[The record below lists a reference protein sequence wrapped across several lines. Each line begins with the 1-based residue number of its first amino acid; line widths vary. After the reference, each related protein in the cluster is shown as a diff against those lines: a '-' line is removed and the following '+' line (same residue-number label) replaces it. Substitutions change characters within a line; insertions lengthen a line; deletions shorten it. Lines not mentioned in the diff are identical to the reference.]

1 VEVKLSA
8 VPAKGGR
15 PGFAV
20 TLSVLAALTVLLFG
34 AGFLPDH
41 TLFSNDG
48 PLGRLMSQCHRLP
61 ERFFGCWQDLDG
73 IGYSEGSASPS
84 ISFGL
89 QWLLGPLWF
98 SRLYTPLSLVILGSA
113 AWFFSRNSGLATAAC
128 FLGAVAAMLNS
139 TFFST
144 ACWGLGAHTLAI
156 AMSFLALA
164 ALVDASPRGRWV
176 RVILA
181 GLAVGMAVME
191 GADVGALMSLYV
203 AAFIVWQA
211 MSSEG
216 SNSKRIGIG
225 AARLTLVAVCAALL
239 AARGISELVATN
251 ITGVAGVQQ
260 DAATRAERWDWATQW
275 SLPKKE
281 ALGIVVPGLFG
292 YRMDA
297 LNGGRYW
304 GEIGRSRDWRDFLA
318 NGSQGNPP
326 TSFIRYSGNGF
337 YAGVPVVLL
346 ALWAGLEALRRKN
359 AIFSAPQ
366 QKCLWF
372 WLGTGVASLLL
383 AFGRFAPF
391 YHLVYAL
398 PYFSTIRNPTKFL
411 NLFSFALVIVFAY
424 GVDGLVRRY
433 FRPAPGTSA
442 ASRWPGF
449 VTWWAKAS
457 LNEKRWV
464 QVCVVVLAVSLLG
477 WLSYS
482 GSSHALEEYLE
493 KVRFKGF
500 LPHSIASF
508 SIRQVGWFVLFW
520 VLAAG
525 FLALTFSG
533 AFAGRRAPLGVVLLS
548 AVTVLDLGRAN
559 LSWIVVWNYDDR
571 YATNAIIDKLKEHPD
586 EQRVAISPFR
596 PPPQLSGLYW
606 LYESGWL
613 EHQFPYYNIQSLNLV
628 QMSRMPM
635 DLKAYGAA
643 MTPPAGNEA
652 DTVRI
657 IGRRWM
663 LTNTRYILGPLSLE
677 EFLEKIDPVKRRFRV
692 VQRFNV
698 GPKPGI
704 AQTSNADEMMIS
716 LDPDGIY
723 ALFEFDAA
731 LPRAKLYT
739 NWQVNTNS
747 QVVLDRLVDLSFDPD
762 QTVLV
767 SGDVPAPP
775 PSASTSGEPSGTV
788 ETVSYASKHVVLKCN
803 APQASVL
810 LLNDHIAP
818 HWYAWVDGQPRPVLR
833 CNSVMRGVYIDPGA
847 HNVEFRYQPP
857 VGSLYVSLASI
868 GVGLG
873 LLGLLNV
880 SGFRR
885 RSTAAPVPQARP
897 EPKPATDAP
906 RRPAPASGR
915 GKRLTAKG
923 AR

>member
-1 VEVKLSA
+1 ML
-8 VPAKGGR
+8 
-15 PGFAV
+15 
-20 TLSVLAALTVLLFG
+20 LLFG
-34 AGFLPDH
+34 KGLLPDH

-48 PLGRLMSQCHRLP
+48 PLGRLMSQCHHLP
-61 ERFFGCWQDLDG
+61 DRFFGCWQDLDG

-98 SRLYTPLSLVILGSA
+98 SRLYTPLSLVVLGA
-113 AWFFSRNSGLATAAC
+113 GAWLFFRKSGLGPAAC
-128 FLGAVAAMLNS
+128 FIGAVAAMLNS

-144 ACWGLGAHTLAI
+144 ACWGLGAHTLAT
-156 AMSFLALA
+156 AMSFFALA

-211 MSSEG
+211 ITTEG
-216 SNSKRIGIG
+216 SRSMRICIG
-225 AARLTLVAVCAALL
+225 TARVVLVAICAALL

-281 ALGIVVPGLFG
+281 ALGIVIPGLFG

-297 LNGGRYW
+297 QNGGRYW

-326 TSFIRYSGNGF
+326 TSFLRYSGNGF

-346 ALWAGLEALRRKN
+346 ALWGGVESLRRKSST
-359 AIFSAPQ
+359 FSIPQ

-372 WLGTGVASLLL
+372 WLGTGIASLLL
-383 AFGRFAPF
+383 ALGRFAPF
-391 YHLVYAL
+391 YHFVYAL

-411 NLFSFALVIVFAY
+411 NLFSFALVIVFGY
-424 GVDGLVRRY
+424 GVDGIVRRY
-433 FRPAPGTSA
+433 FRSAPGTS
-442 ASRWPGF
+442 STTRWPGF
-449 VTWWAKAS
+449 GGWWTKAG
-457 LNEKRWV
+457 LNEKHWV
-464 QVCVVVLAVSLLG
+464 QASAVVLAASLVG
-477 WLSYS
+477 WLAYS
-482 GSSHALEEYLE
+482 GSSRSLEDYLE
-493 KVRFKGF
+493 IVRFKG
-500 LPHSIASF
+500 LQPHAIASF
-508 SIRQVGWFVLFW
+508 SIRQVGWFALFW
-520 VLAAG
+520 ALAAG
-525 FLALTFSG
+525 FLALAFSG
-533 AFAGRRAPLGVVLLS
+533 AFAGRRARWGVVLLS
-548 AVTVLDLGRAN
+548 ALTILDLGRAN
-559 LSWIVVWNYDDR
+559 LPWIVVWNYDDR

-586 EQRVAISPFR
+586 DQRVAISPFR

-635 DLKAYGAA
+635 DLKSYGAA
-643 MTPPAGNEA
+643 MTPQTGNEV
-652 DTVRI
+652 DNVRI
-657 IGRRWM
+657 IGRRWI
-663 LTNTRYILGPLSLE
+663 LTNTRYILGTTNLLA
-677 EFLEKIDPVKRRFRV
+677 FFEKIDPVKRRFHV
-692 VQRFNV
+692 IEQFNV
-698 GPKPGI
+698 GPRPGI
-704 AQTSNADEMMIS
+704 AQTSNAEELMIA
-716 LDPDGIY
+716 LNPDGVF

-739 NWQVNTNS
+739 NWEINTNAS
-747 QVVLDRLVDLSFDPD
+747 AVLGKLTDLSFDPE
-762 QTVLV
+762 QTVLI

-775 PSASTSGEPSGTV
+775 VAIANGGESAGGTV
-788 ETVSYASKHVVLKCN
+788 ETVSYAPKHLVLKCN
-803 APQASVL
+803 APRASVL

-833 CNSVMRGVYIDPGA
+833 CNSVMRGVYLDSGA

-857 VGSLYVSLASI
+857 VASLYVSLAAI

-873 LLGLLNV
+873 LLGFVNV
-880 SGFRR
+880 SGFWR
-885 RSTAAPVPQARP
+885 RSETTPVPKPQLEKKP
-897 EPKPATDAP
+897 EPEAP
-906 RRPAPASGR
+906 RQPAPASGR